1 MTHPNQ
7 RSTTDMFSY
16 KDIGFRP
23 VEITN
28 HGMVAERLNNPEICE
43 TFSHERLA
51 ELQNS
56 PNFRYYPK
64 FFSRDAQLNNE
75 SLDYD
80 SIGEMDFEDQALV
93 LWSEAVVKAL
103 IKLHA
108 DGKIK
113 LTETDYHRNLSL
125 IAVEVNSLDGQDYSN
140 RKKRRAGAKLESRAL
155 PCARTALEWR
165 RTYIRAGYNPVALLP
180 KHKRSGNRNRRW
192 CIDTERYAL
201 RVIDHYCAEK
211 ISKPKAVFRT
221 LDDIKA
227 ENERREQNGEPLL
240 TVPSRR
246 AIFDRLRLAS
256 PYRVCARREGIDAA
270 NRKFNLYETGVDV
283 EEPLERVE
291 MDGCKLDLI
300 SVFSYFR
307 ILDFLPPERRK
318 ALERGRR
325 WLYAAIDC
333 RTKVILALRLAE
345 NPSADV
351 AVKTLRD
358 VYSDKSD
365 IAAACGCDGSW
376 HEGGP
381 VGELVTDQGPEFYS
395 VEFRAAASALG
406 TTLRFPPAGMPWMRG
421 QIERYFKNL
430 GHQLLPLLS
439 GRTGFSPKDR
449 GDYPSKEMAC
459 LTDDELIQLIVRF
472 VVDVYHNEPHSSLGG
487 ETPKDC
493 WERLTQQ
500 VPPPALPDGQAIRFA
515 FGRKFVRT
523 IKGNGVTFADIGY
536 SCDALKEAFIH
547 SPNRTAEICVDL
559 RDLGWI
565 MVKVGDS
572 WHPARSN
579 VPGMDGVSHDQLKEA
594 KRALS
599 YKYRAQAE
607 LNVPIIRKALSDI
620 SDVNRAAMRRMEL
633 TPFHTTDEEIE
644 RNEGTFHFS
653 LRTQTEI
660 DNPDGHG
667 LDPLS
672 EGILIT
678 PPARDEHSA
687 SSKNAP
693 TACDASTNTAIP
705 ASKLSKK
712 WTFDND

>member
-7 RSTTDMFSY
+7 RSISDMFVNDS
-16 KDIGFRP
+16 IGLRP
-23 VEITN
+23 IKFTRE
-28 HGMVAERLNNPEICE
+28 GLVAEHVNNPEICE
-43 TFSHERLA
+43 TFTNERLA

-56 PNFRYYPK
+56 PSFRYYPK
-64 FFSRDAQLNNE
+64 YFSREVQLSNE
-75 SLDYD
+75 NSHYSALGELD
-80 SIGEMDFEDQALV
+80 IKVQELAL
-93 LWSEAVVKAL
+93 WREAVVKAL
-103 IKLHA
+103 MKLHSE
-108 DGKIK
+108 GKLK
-113 LTETDYHRNLSL
+113 LTERDYHRNLSR
-125 IAVEVNSLDGQDYSN
+125 IAMEVIKLDGQEFGN
-140 RKKRRAGAKLESRAL
+140 RKKRRAGERIESKAL
-155 PCARTALEWR
+155 PGARSALEWR
-165 RTYIRAGYNPVALLP
+165 RTYIKGGCNPVALVP
-180 KHKRSGNRNRRW
+180 KNSRSGNRNLRW
-192 CIDTERYAL
+192 CINTERYAL

-211 ISKPKAVFRT
+211 ISKAKAISST
-221 LDDIKA
+221 ISEIKA
-227 ENERREQNGEPLL
+227 ENESRELVEQPLL
-240 TVPSRR
+240 SVPSMR
-246 AIFDRLRLAS
+246 ALYDRLKLAS
-256 PYRVCARREGIDAA
+256 PYYVCARREGIDAA
-270 NRKFNLYETGVDV
+270 NRKFNLYEIGVDV
-283 EEPLERVE
+283 EDPLERVE

-300 SVFSYFR
+300 SVLSDFR

-381 VGELVTDQGPEFYS
+381 VGELYTDQGPEFYS
-395 VEFRAAASALG
+395 VEFRAAATALG
-406 TTLRFPPAGMPWMRG
+406 TTLKFPPAGMPWMRG
-421 QIERYFKNL
+421 QIERYFKTL
-430 GHQLLPLLS
+430 GHRLLPLLS

-487 ETPKDC
+487 ETPKAC
-493 WERLTQQ
+493 WERLTKQ

-565 MVKVGDS
+565 MVKVGDG

-594 KRALS
+594 KRSLS
-599 YKYRAQAE
+599 YKYSAQAE
-607 LNVPIIRKALSDI
+607 LTVPIIRKALSDI

-644 RNEGTFHFS
+644 RNEGTFRFS

-660 DNPDGHG
+660 DDPDGHG

-672 EGILIT
+672 EGILIS
-678 PPARDEHSA
+678 PPRRDEHSA
-687 SSKNAP
+687 SSKNVP
-693 TACDASTNTAIP
+693 IACDASTNAAIP
-705 ASKLSKK
+705 THKPSKK